1 MVMRDVRAKHQTD
14 ENVIQTTKAR
24 TYLSGKHKQ
33 SDEEYKERDGAHGL
47 QVFENSWSWRAEKT
61 VATEGVGE
69 WMEKKMKTHKLGHEG
84 VKK

>member
-1 MVMRDVRAKHQTD
+1 MVMHDVRAKHQTD
-14 ENVIQTTKAR
+14 ENVIQTIVVR

-61 VATEGVGE
+61 VGTEGVGE
-69 WMEKKMKTHKLGHEG
+69 WMEKNEDR
-84 VKK
+84 

>member
-1 MVMRDVRAKHQTD
+1 MVMHDVRAKHQTD

-47 QVFENSWSWRAEKT
+47 QVFENSWS
-61 VATEGVGE
+61 
-69 WMEKKMKTHKLGHEG
+69 
-84 VKK
+84 

>member
-61 VATEGVGE
+61 VGTEVGE
-69 WMEKKMKTHKLGHEG
+69 WMEKKMKTHKLGREG